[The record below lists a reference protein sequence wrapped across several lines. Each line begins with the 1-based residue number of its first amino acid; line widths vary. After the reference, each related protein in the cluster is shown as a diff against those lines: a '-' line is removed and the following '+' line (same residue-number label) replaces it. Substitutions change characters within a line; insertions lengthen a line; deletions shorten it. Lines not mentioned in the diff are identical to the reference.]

1 MGDVIGLTVLVS
13 IVIVKC
19 FDKFYPFNCC
29 TTLQIKYSIIR
40 FTCFSV
46 YSHCLVQTLYWG

>member
-19 FDKFYPFNCC
+19 FNKFYPFNCF

-46 YSHCLVQTLYWG
+46 YSHCLVQTLY